1 MSGEAA
7 LLARREPATATAIG
21 AAVVAGWAF
30 LFWAVVDMSNP
41 LAQLMMPMSAHWS
54 SANVVAVFA
63 MWSLMMVAMMLP
75 SAAPMLLT
83 VATLNR
89 RKGDASPTWAFA
101 AGYLALWVGFSA
113 ATTAVQW
120 GLQDADMISPMM
132 VSTSQVMSALLLL
145 AAGVFQ
151 FTPLKRRCLR
161 HCRTPMG
168 FLVTDWRDGLSG
180 AWTMGLR
187 HGVYCLGC
195 CWALM
200 CLLFVIGVM
209 NLAWVGALTLAVLAE
224 KALPGGERIGSLL
237 GIALIAV
244 GVFSLATIR

>member
-1 MSGEAA
+1 MLVG
-7 LLARREPATATAIG
+7 REPVTAITILS
-21 AAVVAGWAF
+21 AIVAGWIF

-41 LAQLMMPMSAHWS
+41 LSQLMMPMSPHWTI
-54 SANVVAVFA
+54 ANVTAVFV
-63 MWSLMMVAMMLP
+63 MWALMMMAMMLP
-75 SAAPMLLT
+75 SATPMLLT
-83 VATLNR
+83 FANLNR
-89 RKGDASPTWAFA
+89 RKGDITPTWAFA
-101 AGYLALWVGFSA
+101 AGYLALWTGFSA
-113 ATTAVQW
+113 FATVAQW
-120 GLQDADMISPMM
+120 GLQRADLISPMI
-132 VSTSQVMSALLLL
+132 VSTSPAMTASLLI

-168 FLVTDWRDGLSG
+168 FLITDWRDGLSG

-224 KALPGGERIGSLL
+224 KALPGGERIGNLL